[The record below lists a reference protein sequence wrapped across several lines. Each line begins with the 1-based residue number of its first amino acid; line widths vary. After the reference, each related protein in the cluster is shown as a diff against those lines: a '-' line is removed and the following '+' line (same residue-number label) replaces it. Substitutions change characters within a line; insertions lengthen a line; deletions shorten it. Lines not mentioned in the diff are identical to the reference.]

1 MAAAEE
7 HEGSGAYVLHHL
19 TNLKLDLQTM
29 TVLNPES
36 ADYAAR
42 SKMFWVLNL
51 DSAIFSL
58 LLGFLVMF
66 VFLKAAA
73 TARAGK
79 SSGLL
84 NFIEAVIEQTEKQ
97 VKEVFPHANALVVPL
112 ALTIF
117 VWVLFMNFMDI
128 LPVDLFP
135 QLAKAVGVHHLR
147 IVPTTDV
154 NITFGLA
161 LTVFGLIIIYNV
173 VFKGPIGFLKEVLT
187 HPFFVTS
194 GPLRVLNLLL
204 IPVNLVLRI
213 VEEIARPVSLA
224 LRLFGNLFAGELIF
238 VLIALLL
245 AQLRTGGFG
254 GVFLSLVVGFLSN
267 LAWTF
272 FHVLVIP
279 LQAFVFSVLTVVYL
293 STAATSHSEDH

>member
-1 MAAAEE
+1 MAAAQE

-29 TVLNPES
+29 KVLDPDA
-36 ADYAAR
+36 ADYAVR

-51 DSAIFSL
+51 DSTIFSL
-58 LLGFLVMF
+58 LLGSLVLFL
-66 VFLKAAA
+66 FLKAASA
-73 TARAGK
+73 AKSGK

-84 NFIEAVIEQTEKQ
+84 NFIETVLELTEKQ
-97 VKEVFPHANALVVPL
+97 VKEVFPNANALVVPL

-117 VWVLFMNFMDI
+117 VWVLFMNLMDI
-128 LPVDLFP
+128 IPVDLFP
-135 QLAKAVGVHHLR
+135 QLAMKLGVAHLR

-161 LTVFGLIIIYNV
+161 LGVFILIFVYNV
-173 VFKGPIGFLKEVLT
+173 MFKGPIGFLKEVLT
-187 HPFFVTS
+187 HPF
-194 GPLRVLNLLL
+194 GPWLF
-204 IPVNLVLRI
+204 PVNLVLRI

-245 AQLRTGGFG
+245 AQLRTGLG
-254 GVFLSLVVGFLSN
+254 GAFLSLVVGFLSN

>member
-36 ADYAAR
+36 ADYAVR

-112 ALTIF
+112 ALTVF

-161 LTVFGLIIIYNV
+161 LTVFGLIIVYNIA
-173 VFKGPIGFLKEVLT
+173 FKGPIGFLKEVLS
-187 HPFFVTS
+187 HPF
-194 GPLRVLNLLL
+194 GIWLA
-204 IPVNLVLRI
+204 PVNLVLRI
-213 VEEIARPVSLA
+213 VEEVARPVSLA

>member
-19 TNLKLDLQTM
+19 TNLKLDLQSM
-29 TVLNPES
+29 TILDPNA
-36 ADYAAR
+36 ADYAVR
-42 SKMFWVLNL
+42 SKAFWVLNL
-51 DSAIFSL
+51 DSTIFSL
-58 LLGFLVMF
+58 LLGSLVMF
-66 VFLKAAA
+66 LFLKAAGA
-73 TARAGK
+73 ARSGQ

-84 NFIEAVIEQTEKQ
+84 NFIEAVLEQTEKQ

-117 VWVLFMNFMDI
+117 VWVLFMNLMDI
-128 LPVDLFP
+128 VPVDLFP
-135 QLAKAVGVHHLR
+135 QLAKALGVAHLR

-161 LTVFGLIIIYNV
+161 LAVFVLIIVYNI

-187 HPFFVTS
+187 HPF
-194 GPLRVLNLLL
+194 GPWLA
-204 IPVNLVLRI
+204 PVNLVLRI

-245 AQLRTGGFG
+245 AQLRTGIG
-254 GVFLSLVVGFLSN
+254 GAFLSLVVGFLSN

-279 LQAFVFSVLTVVYL
+279 LQAFVFAVLTVVYL

>member
-1 MAAAEE
+1 MAATEE

-19 TNLKLDLQTM
+19 TNLKLDLQSM
-29 TVLNPES
+29 TILDPN
-36 ADYAAR
+36 AGDYAAR

-51 DSAIFSL
+51 DSAVFSL
-58 LLGFLVMF
+58 LLGSLVMF
-66 VFLKAAA
+66 LFLKAAA
-73 TARAGK
+73 AARSGRR
-79 SSGLL
+79 SGLL
-84 NFIEAVIEQTEKQ
+84 NFIEAVLEQTEKQ
-97 VKEVFPHANALVVPL
+97 VREVFPHANALVVPL

-117 VWVLFMNFMDI
+117 VWVLFMNLMDI
-128 LPVDLFP
+128 VPVDLFP
-135 QLAKAVGVHHLR
+135 QLAKALGVHHLR

-161 LTVFGLIIIYNV
+161 LTVFALILVYNV

-187 HPFFVTS
+187 HPF
-194 GPLRVLNLLL
+194 GPWLA
-204 IPVNLVLRI
+204 PVNLVLRI

-245 AQLRTGGFG
+245 AQLRTGIG